1 MKIFPNLIRL
11 RRIKFQNL
19 PLHAMIENNYL
30 ASAKKQFTQ
39 YKTLGEKAME
49 QVPDEK
55 ISWQFNPETNSMET
69 IVKHLAGNML
79 SRFTDFLT
87 SDGEKQWRNR
97 DAEFEPGRLNRDQLM
112 ARWNEGWDCL
122 FNALNDLSAA
132 DVSKKILIRNE
143 EHSVMEAVNRQLT
156 HYAYHVG
163 QIVFIGKMVCDS
175 DWKSLSIPRGG
186 SLQFNAEKGL

>member
-1 MKIFPNLIRL
+1 MEKPR
-11 RRIKFQNL
+11 RRIRTRT
-19 PLHAMIENNYL
+19 A
-30 ASAKKQFTQ
+30 
-39 YKTLGEKAME
+39 
-49 QVPDEK
+49 
-55 ISWQFNPETNSMET
+55 
-69 IVKHLAGNML
+69 
-79 SRFTDFLT
+79 
-87 SDGEKQWRNR
+87 
-97 DAEFEPGRLNRDQLM
+97 NRDQLM

>member
-1 MKIFPNLIRL
+1 
-11 RRIKFQNL
+11 
-19 PLHAMIENNYL
+19 MIENNYL

-69 IVKHLAGNML
+69 IVKHLVGNML

-97 DAEFEPGRLNRDQLM
+97 DAEFEPGRLSRDQLM

-143 EHSVMEAVNRQLT
+143 EYSVMEAVNRQLT

>member
-1 MKIFPNLIRL
+1 VKIFPNLIRL